1 MSKISAVLID
11 LSGTLHVEELA
22 IPGTQ
27 AALQLLRKHVQVKF
41 VTNTTK
47 ESQSLLY
54 ERLKTC
60 GFQIE
65 KHEIFTSLVAARDL
79 ILQNHYR
86 PFFILDDRA
95 MEDFEGIPTED
106 PNAVV
111 IGLAP
116 EKFNDSTM
124 TAAFRLIKEKNASL
138 IAIHKG
144 RYYQKKDGLHL
155 GPGAYVSGLEY
166 STGVKAEVV
175 GKPEKLFF
183 EAALKTL
190 GKDVDFS
197 NAVMIGDD
205 VNDDVL
211 GAIQAGMRGILVK
224 TGKFRDGDDLKVR
237 NVANSF
243 VEAVDMIIGNKVE
256 ND

>member
-1 MSKISAVLID
+1 MSKISSVLID
-11 LSGTLHVEELA
+11 LSGTLHIEELA
-22 IPGTQ
+22 IPGAP
-27 AALQLLRKHVQVKF
+27 AALELLRKHVHVKF

-47 ESQSLLY
+47 ESQNLLY
-54 ERLKTC
+54 QRVRNC

-65 KHEIFTSLVAARDL
+65 KHEIFTSLSAARDL
-79 ILQNHYR
+79 IIRNKYR
-86 PFFILDDRA
+86 PFFILDDKA

-106 PNAVV
+106 PNAVL

-166 STGVKAEVV
+166 ANGVEAKVV

-183 EAALKTL
+183 ESALKTL
-190 GKDVDFS
+190 DPNVDFS
-197 NAVMIGDD
+197 TAVMIGDD

-211 GAIQAGMRGILVK
+211 GAIKTGMRAILVK
-224 TGKFRDGDDLKVR
+224 TGKFRSGDESKVK
-237 NVANSF
+237 NVASSF
-243 VEAVDMIIGNKVE
+243 VEAVNMIIENKVE
-256 ND
+256 SD

>member
-11 LSGTLHVEELA
+11 LSGTLHIEELA
-22 IPGTQ
+22 IPGAQ
-27 AALQLLRKHVQVKF
+27 AALELLRQHVQVKF

-47 ESQSLLY
+47 ESQNLLHQ
-54 ERLKTC
+54 RLKSC

-65 KHEIFTSLVAARDL
+65 KHEIFTSLSAARDL
-79 ILQNHYR
+79 ILKNQYR
-86 PFFILDDRA
+86 PYFILDDKA
-95 MEDFEGIPTED
+95 MEDFEGISTED

-116 EKFNDSTM
+116 EKFNDGIM
-124 TAAFRLIKEKNASL
+124 TEAFRLIKEKNASL

-155 GPGAYVSGLEY
+155 GPGAYVAGLEY
-166 STGVKAEVV
+166 ATGVEAKVV

-183 EAALKTL
+183 ESALKTL
-190 GKDVDFS
+190 GENIDFS

-205 VNDDVL
+205 VNDDAL
-211 GAIQAGMRGILVK
+211 GAIKVGMRAILVK
-224 TGKFRDGDDLKVR
+224 TGKFRSGDELKVK

-243 VEAVDMIIGNKVE
+243 VDAVDMIIENKVE